1 MIDRGALALTV
12 GAVGAGIAVDGR
24 ALVKVDAIVLQRID
38 EHLHGARHLTL
49 GVRILHA
56 EEQHAAG
63 LVRHTLGDK
72 ALHKVAQM
80 DKARGGGSHAG
91 DDRALGKVA
100 GGITRL
106 KVFRRFRH
114 VRKEQGGKS
123 FLIHNN
129 TSVSF

>member
-1 MIDRGALALTV
+1 M
-12 GAVGAGIAVDGR
+12 
-24 ALVKVDAIVLQRID
+24 LQRVD
-38 EHLHGARHLTL
+38 EHLHGARHLAL
-49 GVRILHA
+49 GVCILHA

-63 LVRHTLGDK
+63 LVCHTLGDK

-91 DDRALGKVA
+91 NDRAFGKVA